1 MLSMTF
7 DHGFRRHV
15 ICFCACGSRIITT
28 DGELIKELSLDTE
41 NNYQKQ

>member
-1 MLSMTF
+1 MNVAGTPIRMLIHET
-7 DHGFRRHV
+7 D
-15 ICFCACGSRIITT
+15 IRIITT